1 LRRGLRPLLAAE
13 AALGSREKPPDVLVV
28 PEDAQDRGAAKRS
41 LRGVDVANELRARG
55 ITVKTNNMAS
65 LAEEAS
71 QAYKDVTQVVEVTHQ
86 AGISRKVAMAS
97 PIGVI
102 KG

>member
-1 LRRGLRPLLAAE
+1 M
-13 AALGSREKPPDVLVV
+13 S
-28 PEDAQDRGAAKRS
+28 RGAAKRS
-41 LRGVDVANELRARG
+41 LRGVDIAKALAAKG
-55 ITVKTNNMAS
+55 ITIKAMSMSS

-71 QAYKDVTQVVEVTHQ
+71 EAYKDIAEVIHVADG
-86 AGISRKVAMAS
+86 AGISRKVAKMR